1 MTIPCAADCAESAN
15 EPSPDSGGH
24 RSARSGMNQEL
35 LDEILSCPTLPSLPA
50 VALRVIELTND
61 ANVRMGELADT
72 IQNDQGLS
80 AKILRTVNSSFYGLR
95 QRCATINKALVML
108 GLSPVKTL
116 ALGFSL
122 VSSLRDDT
130 DRQFGF
136 PAYWRRGLYTGVAA
150 RSIAETIGDKQG
162 DEAFLAGLLQDVG
175 MVAMYRAMP
184 QRYLQVLECAGGDHR
199 QLVKHELQEFEL
211 QHPEVGAML
220 AQRWKFPD
228 ELVLPVKYHERPSA
242 GPSQCSS
249 IIRLV
254 GLGNIVHDVFT
265 DADPSPAL
273 RRFYQR
279 AQQWFNLDSE
289 TCDRLIKRIGDST
302 KGLSTLFNLDLGAT
316 PTPEE
321 LLAQASGRMH
331 ELSKH
336 ATPAA
341 PPLGMDALVVDAQQ
355 MDPLTGLMGRL
366 AFEPLVRAAI
376 DSATAARESV
386 ALLETT
392 VEGLN
397 LTSTSGDEASAADEV
412 VIGLATLL
420 KKHFEPSGAAVCR
433 IGADLFAVVF
443 SGVLSRE
450 IAKRCADLDA
460 EFPQAMSVWARH
472 VTLGTVRLVHGVAVH
487 DTTSGRSITPRDL
500 VMDATRDLAKAKARG
515 RSGGAD
521 AQPGRAAA

>member
-1 MTIPCAADCAESAN
+1 
-15 EPSPDSGGH
+15 
-24 RSARSGMNQEL
+24 MNQEL

-130 DRQFGF
+130 DRNFGF
-136 PAYWRRGLYTGVAA
+136 PEYWRRGLYTGVAA
-150 RSIAETIGDKQG
+150 RTIAELVGDKHG
-162 DEAFLAGLLQDVG
+162 DEAFLAGLLQDAG

-184 QRYLQVLECAGGDHR
+184 ERYLQVLESAGGDHR
-199 QLVKHELQEFEL
+199 QLVRHELQAFEL

-242 GPSQCSS
+242 GPAQYSS

-289 TCDRLIKRIGDST
+289 SCDRLIKRIGDST
-302 KGLSTLFNLDLGAT
+302 KDLSTLFNLDLGAT
-316 PTPEE
+316 PTPED

-331 ELSKH
+331 ELSRH
-336 ATPAA
+336 SAPVA
-341 PPLGMDALVVDAQQ
+341 PPPGMDALVVDAQQ
-355 MDPLTGLMGRL
+355 MDPLTGLLGRM
-366 AFEPLVRAAI
+366 AFEPLLRAAI
-376 DSATAARESV
+376 DSATAAGESV

-397 LTSTSGDEASAADEV
+397 LASPATDDASAADEV

-420 KKHFEPSGAAVCR
+420 KKHFEPAGAAVCR
-433 IGADLFAVVF
+433 IGADVFAVVF
-443 SGVLSRE
+443 SGVLPRE
-450 IAKRCADLDA
+450 IAKCCADLDA
-460 EFPQAMSVWARH
+460 EFPLAMSVWARH
-472 VTLGTVRLVHGVAVH
+472 VTIGNIRLVHGIAVH
-487 DTTSGRSITPRDL
+487 DTASGQSVSPRQL
-500 VMDATRDLAKAKARG
+500 VLDATRELAKAKSAL
-515 RSGGAD
+515 RSSANA
-521 AQPGRAAA
+521 AQAKRNAA